1 MRAETRRDHPFLVW
15 APFDAPARIWNYG
28 EFHERVGAL
37 AAGLVARGIKP
48 GEYVLIHLDN
58 CIEAVLAW
66 FACVE
71 LGAIAVTTNTRS
83 APAEMEYFADHCG
96 AVAAI
101 TQPAYAE
108 MVAAQCRNL
117 RWLAVISHDAG
128 AAPAQGFKPQRSDSF
143 EALFADSAD
152 RPRRATDPLAPCSVQ
167 YTSGTTSRP
176 KAVLWTHANALWG
189 AKINAAHQDL
199 HQGDVHQTYLPLFHT
214 NALAYSMLAS
224 LWVGATCVIQP
235 RFSASR
241 FWGVALQHG
250 CTWTSTIPFCMKALL
265 EHEIPKNHKFR
276 LWGTA
281 INDPPPFAAFGIKM
295 IGWWGMTETITHG
308 IVGEV
313 DQPNIPMSIGRAAAE
328 YAIRVTDDDGTPT
341 PVGGTGNLLIKGV
354 PGLSLFAE
362 YLHNEKATRESY
374 DEHGYFITGDRVTL
388 AGPRIYQ
395 VRRPRQG
402 HAEGRRRECRG
413 LRDRAGDRGGAGRAR
428 GRGGGEEAPDARRGA
443 GGVHH
448 SGRRRRRR
456 ARGSARHRDGR
467 LPQRAGRF
475 QGAARNPFRRRD
487 AALDAGE
494 GGEGGIAQD
503 AGVTR
508 ACASLRD
515 DAQHHLRCAMRWIC
529 FCLRSQ
535 SSDGGVDAQ

>member
-1 MRAETRRDHPFLVW
+1 MINSTPAPGIVGPFAGLDVPWLLQMRAEVRRDHPFLIW
-15 APFDAPARIWNYG
+15 APFDAPARRWSYG

-37 AAGLVARGIKP
+37 AAGLAKRGIKP
-48 GEYVLIHLDN
+48 GDHVLIHLDN
-58 CIEAVLAW
+58 CIEAVMAW

-83 APAEMEYFADHCG
+83 AAAEMEYFAGHCG

-108 MVAAQCRNL
+108 LISANCKGL
-117 RWLAVISHDAG
+117 RWTAVIAHDAG
-128 AAPAQGFKPQRSDSF
+128 QAPAQAPARSDSF

-152 RPRRATDPLAPCSVQ
+152 RPRRPTDPLAPCSVQ

-199 HQGDVHQTYLPLFHT
+199 HAADVHQTYLPLFHT

-241 FWGVALQHG
+241 FWPVALEHG

-265 EHEIPKNHKFR
+265 EHEIPKQHKFR

-281 INDPPPFAAFGIKM
+281 VNEPPAFAAFGVKI

-308 IVGEV
+308 IIGEV
-313 DQPNIPMSIGRAAAE
+313 DQPNPPMSIGRAAPE
-328 YAIRVTDDDGTPT
+328 YEIRITNDDGSPT
-341 PVGGTGNLLIKGV
+341 GVGETGNLLIKGI

-362 YLHNEKATRESY
+362 YLHNDKATRESF
-374 DEHGYFITGDRVTL
+374 DEHSYFITGDRVTRL
-388 AGPRIYQ
+388 ERGN
-395 VRRPRQG
+395 VRFG
-402 HAEGRRRECRG
+402 
-413 LRDRAGDRGGAGRAR
+413 DRAKDMLKV
-428 GRGGGEEAPDARRGA
+428 GGENVAASEIEQVIAVIPGVREVAVVAKKHPMLDEVPVVFIIPQA
-443 GGVHH
+443 G
-448 SGRRRRRR
+448 
-456 ARGSARHRDGR
+456 
-467 LPQRAGRF
+467 L
-475 QGAARNPFRRRD
+475 
-487 AALDAGE
+487 AALPADLHDRVMTTCRAALADFKVPRE
-494 GGEGGIAQD
+494 IRFVDDMPRSTLEKIAK
-503 AGVTR
+503 AE
-508 ACASLRD
+508 LRKM
-515 DAQHHLRCAMRWIC
+515 LE
-529 FCLRSQ
+529 
-535 SSDGGVDAQ
+535 